1 MLDFTIATVVGIIGF
16 SINSY
21 QNLVANKLKP
31 DFLGVTEK
39 YRKKALSICAEP
51 FGKEN

>member
-21 QNLVANKLKP
+21 QSLIVDKLKP
-31 DFLGVTEK
+31 DFLGITEK
-39 YRKKALSICAEP
+39 Y
-51 FGKEN
+51 

>member
-21 QNLVANKLKP
+21 QSLVVDKLKSN
-31 DFLGVTEK
+31 FLSFTGK
-39 YRKKALSICAEP
+39 MQKKRL
-51 FGKEN
+51 